1 MGIETMLQISVT
13 ELATTRQLIRDSFR
27 DSNEAAHP
35 ELMDNLYE
43 VETRIENAT
52 FDTDAD
58 KRVGNLILMEDK
70 PSSWDDFQENLFLRM
85 QQFA

>member
-1 MGIETMLQISVT
+1 MLNTQSVT
-13 ELATTRQLIRDSFR
+13 ELAVIRQRIFESFGDDDSETTDL
-27 DSNEAAHP
+27 NN
-35 ELMDNLYE
+35 MDRLYA
-43 VETRIENAT
+43 VETQIEKAT
-52 FDTDAD
+52 FETDAD